1 MSGLPHFYRS
11 VLRSPALNLNFPKPF
26 PFLRHI
32 RVRRQATEK
41 VELSSRRAVLESRI
55 GSDVFD
61 NYLGY
66 AMQRLRR
73 AAHRGL
79 GLSAFLFLSLAIIPV
94 SLRTLGVQVSIS
106 PRLSAAIDVWRQ
118 VGDVFGSGYQSGAEP
133 ASEPAVTPSETACP
147 QHEFACLTEESY
159 AVLDAMPVCGNA
171 ADPQPPRANRVRREH
186 HVKALRSSQDK
197 RIEPVID
204 VEAVK
209 ASFENHT
216 RALQALS
223 DLKMEKL
230 KYEEFSWETFQPRD
244 LTWRLPV
251 RQSLKVLLLQVKTP
265 AGTSP
270 ERCKVRAAASGER
283 QRETTMPID
292 PDYCD
297 L

>member
-1 MSGLPHFYRS
+1 VDFYRS

-26 PFLRHI
+26 SFLRHI

-55 GSDVFD
+55 GSDVLD

-66 AMQRLRR
+66 AMQRLRK

-79 GLSAFLFLSLAIIPV
+79 GLSAFLFLSLTIIPV

-106 PRLSAAIDVWRQ
+106 PRLSAAIDVWHQ
-118 VGDVFGSGYQSGAEP
+118 VADGLGSGYQSGAEP

-147 QHEFACLTEESY
+147 QHEFACLTEASY
-159 AVLDAMPVCGNA
+159 AVLDAMPVCENA
-171 ADPQPPRANRVRREH
+171 ADPQPPRTNRVRREH
-186 HVKALRSSQDK
+186 HVKALRSSQEK
-197 RIEPVID
+197 RIESVID
-204 VEAVK
+204 IEAVK

-216 RALQALS
+216 RALQAL

-230 KYEEFSWETFQPRD
+230 KYEEFSWKTFQPRD
-244 LTWRLPV
+244 LTMRLPV

-265 AGTSP
+265 AATSP
-270 ERCKVRAAASGER
+270 ERCKVRAAASAER
-283 QRETTMPID
+283 QREATMPPD